1 MLLLAA
7 QVVKGQMQESN
18 GKMQQHVDNMQ
29 QQIDELLAQSS
40 REIITALEREVTD
53 ANTQLQTVVQEL
65 ERARADSKKVND
77 DRNALE
83 QVLQESMRERDAAAK
98 TADEEMKQLL
108 LRCEVCV
115 WRLLV
120 RVASCSPPA

>member
-1 MLLLAA
+1 MLMLAA
-7 QVVKGQMQESN
+7 QIVKAQMQESN

-29 QQIDELLAQSS
+29 QQIDDLLAQSS

-65 ERARADSKKVND
+65 ERTRADSKKVND

-83 QVLQESMRERDAAAK
+83 QVLQESIRERDAAAK
-98 TADEEMKQLL
+98 TADEQMKQLL

-115 WRLLV
+115 RCL
-120 RVASCSPPA
+120 